1 MRLAF
6 STLMGVLWC
15 ASLNLVTLA
24 HLAVGTA
31 VSFAAL
37 ALVARRE
44 HAASP
49 APPAPPAAT
58 PSPAT
63 TAPPSRSSLSR
74 ALRLVPFTAFM
85 IAEVVKSCIAVAR
98 ITLGPIA
105 PLRPAIL
112 AVPTAG
118 LSDAQITLLANM
130 ITLTPG
136 TISLDV
142 SPDKSHLYV
151 HVLDAADP
159 DAALRPILTSFRDK
173 ALEVAR

>member
-6 STLMGVLWC
+6 STLMGMLWC

-44 HAASP
+44 HAAS
-49 APPAPPAAT
+49 PAPPAAT